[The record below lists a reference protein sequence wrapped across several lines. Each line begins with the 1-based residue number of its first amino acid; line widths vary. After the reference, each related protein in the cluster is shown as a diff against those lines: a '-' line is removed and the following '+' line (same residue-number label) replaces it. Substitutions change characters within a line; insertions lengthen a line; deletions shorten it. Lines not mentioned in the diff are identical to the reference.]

1 LNVDVRSRLLVVL
14 VIVLAACTGPFAD
27 PTSTTAPSTPATTLP
42 PTSIAPPETTVPAPV
57 EFELADC
64 TDPGEFALLCEAVEL
79 VSAHYVE
86 DVEIDD
92 LAAAAA
98 LGVSQAPDEAWSA
111 PFTCAVPDPAFE
123 PVCERAVERGS
134 SPLSAAEAAVEGM
147 VRYALDPNS
156 GYLDAADL
164 AASQEEQRGRVEGIG
179 ALVATEDRTAPDPAS
194 TPCPVL
200 SDTCRMVIVSTIEGS
215 PAGAAG
221 VLAGDEIVEVDG
233 ERVDGWTIEEVTS
246 RVRGP
251 AGTEVVIGILRDG
264 VEIRFP
270 ITRAAIEI
278 PVAQWEIVEDGVGY
292 LRLNI
297 FSETADEQVHTGLE
311 ELITAGATTIVFDLR
326 DNPGGSLD
334 SAVRVA
340 SEFLAEGLVLKTV
353 GPGQET
359 PYAVVTGG
367 AATDPSTRVV
377 VVVNRGSASASEVV
391 AGVLQETG
399 RAILVGDR
407 TFGKNTVQQRFG
419 LSNGGALRL
428 TIARW
433 TTPGGLDFG
442 LTGLEPNVGGEVA
455 ASLSRPEVVARALEL
470 AALG

>member
-1 LNVDVRSRLLVVL
+1 MRRRFLLAL
-14 VIVLAACTGPFAD
+14 LLVLAACTTPAAD
-27 PTSTTAPSTPATTLP
+27 PTTTAPSTTSPSTSLPASVDT
-42 PTSIAPPETTVPAPV
+42 APV
-57 EFELADC
+57 DETAPDRRDFDLAGC
-64 TDPGEFALLCEAVEL
+64 EEPGDFALLCEAVEL
-79 VSAHYVE
+79 VSVYYVD
-86 DVEIDD
+86 DVEVAD

-98 LGVSQAPDEAWSA
+98 LGAAQAPDDSWSA
-111 PFTCAVPDPAFE
+111 PFTCAVPDPSFA
-123 PVCERAVERGS
+123 PVCERAVERSS
-134 SPLSAAEAAVEGM
+134 SPLAAAEAAVAGM
-147 VRYALDPNS
+147 VRFALDPNS
-156 GYLDAADL
+156 SYLDAAAL

-194 TPCPVL
+194 TPCPIL

-215 PAGAAG
+215 PATAAG

-251 AGTEVVIGILRDG
+251 AGTDVIIGVLRAG
-264 VEIRFP
+264 AELRFA

-278 PVAQWEIVEDGVGY
+278 PVAQWEVVDDGVGY
-292 LRLNI
+292 LRLNL
-297 FSETADEQVHTGLE
+297 FTENADEQVHIGLE
-311 ELITAGATTIVFDLR
+311 ELIEAGATTIVFDLR

-334 SAVRVA
+334 TAVRVA

-353 GPGQET
+353 GPGEET
-359 PYAVVTGG
+359 PYPVVAGG
-367 AATDPSTRVV
+367 AATDPSTDVV

-407 TFGKNTVQQRFG
+407 TFGKNTVQRRFG

-433 TTPGGLDFG
+433 TTPDGLDFG
-442 LTGLEPNVGGEVA
+442 LTGLEPDVGGEVA